1 MPASAARTSL
11 AHEVTLAHE
20 ADHPGWRDAA
30 RRLLA
35 ARVAPDAVAWRVD
48 SSQPSLFEA
57 LPAPPAGL
65 AESPCSV
72 PRHLVQLAELAALH
86 SDPDRFALLYRLVW
100 RVAHGERAILQRAGD
115 RDVARAEAMA
125 AGVRRAAQKLRTLIR
140 FRELRRPAGTHFIAW
155 FEPEHHVVEHV
166 APWFAAQFGGRRWS
180 IVTPLRS
187 AHGEDGRVWF
197 GPGGHRRDV
206 PPPGADAALWLA
218 WHDAVLRQERPAARV
233 VPLRPAAA
241 ALAPAPLLVVES
253 LPGDGRGDRAQ
264 RLLERA
270 MGEAGLDAAALRW
283 VRARVGGKRQAVRRL
298 DLERARLRP
307 GLVLALGARAAE
319 ALLERPVAL
328 ALERGRV
335 LPMDDGSRL
344 LIAGDPAAV
353 LALPDGVAQGREY
366 RRLVG
371 DLLLAVPF
379 QARAA

>member
-1 MPASAARTSL
+1 MLASAATTSL

-20 ADHPGWRDAA
+20 ADYPGWRDAA

-35 ARVAPDAVAWRVD
+35 AQVAPDAVGWRVD
-48 SSQPSLFEA
+48 PAQPSLFES
-57 LPAPPAGL
+57 LPAGS
-65 AESPCSV
+65 AEATCSV
-72 PRHLVQLAELAALH
+72 PRQLVQLAELAALH
-86 SDPDRFALLYRLVW
+86 ADPDRFALLYRLLW
-100 RVAHGERAILQRAGD
+100 RVTHGQRAILQRAGD
-115 RDVARAEAMA
+115 RDVTRVEAMA
-125 AGVRRAAQKLRTLIR
+125 AGVRRAADKLRTLIR

-166 APWFAAQFGGRRWS
+166 APWFAEQFGRQRWS

-206 PPPGADAALWLA
+206 PPAGADASAWLA
-218 WHDAVLRQERPAARV
+218 WHDAVLRQERPEAQV
-233 VPLRPAAA
+233 VPLRPEVASS
-241 ALAPAPLLVVES
+241 APVLVVES
-253 LPGDGRGDRAQ
+253 LPGDNRGDRAQ

-270 MGEAGLDAAALRW
+270 LDEAGLDAASLRW
-283 VRARVGGKRQAVRRL
+283 VRAFTGGRRSKTVSPL
-298 DLERARLRP
+298 VAERARLRP
-307 GLVLALGARAAE
+307 GLVIALGVRAAE

-328 ALERGRV
+328 ALERGRM
-335 LPMDDGSRL
+335 LPLDDGSRL

-353 LALPDGVAQGREY
+353 LALPDPLAQGREY

-379 QARAA
+379 QSRAA